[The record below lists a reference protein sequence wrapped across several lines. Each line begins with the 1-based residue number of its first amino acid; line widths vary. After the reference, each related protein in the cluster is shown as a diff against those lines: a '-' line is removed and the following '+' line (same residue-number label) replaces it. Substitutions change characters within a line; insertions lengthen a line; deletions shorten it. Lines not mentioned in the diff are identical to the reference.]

1 MRKVVLGLL
10 SLLAVVSVVMAGAPT
25 ITQGVNYAYEE
36 YVLLPI
42 DTMKGS
48 ADTTFLWQNFNTPL
62 AGDLIL
68 HCTGLEKGSGGDNA
82 ATYKA
87 RLYVQE
93 LTSAGTIVNTTPTL
107 IDSLSSTA
115 SDVYIPRYA
124 NNMRIWLWNVTA
136 GDTIKIPRIDVELRK
151 SVTVTKAR

>member
-62 AGDLIL
+62 AGDVIV
-68 HCTGLEKGSGGDNA
+68 HNTGLTKATAGDTA
-82 ATYKA
+82 ANYLVKLFA
-87 RLYVQE
+87 QS
-93 LTSAGTIVNTTPTL
+93 LTSAGTIVTTTL
-107 IDSLSSTA
+107 VDTLTSTA
-115 SDVYIPRYA
+115 EDIYIPRYG
-124 NNMRIWLWNVTA
+124 NNMRIYLWNTRA
-136 GDTIKIPRIDVELRK
+136 TDTILVPKLDVELRK
-151 SVTVTKAR
+151 AVTVTKAR